1 MLTKYRLVPMRL
13 FTLLLTLALIWT
25 IEQPSLVALL
35 LTGMALG
42 ATLNYFMFGFS
53 SSWRRCILSHQTA
66 GVRAQIIMLAGA
78 LILFTPLFWMQSWGT
93 LQFQGIIRP
102 AGFSVMLGAFLFG
115 IGMQLA
121 ANCSSGTLNRVG
133 QLQPLSLVSFIM
145 LFVGGAFGAYFYNSW
160 GNWWALAP
168 FSITLDWKLTGLL
181 LSLITL
187 LFIYLGLIRLEKNN
201 LQTLEPLWSKN
212 QPKRLSPFLIAGLLL
227 VVFSGLILLLSGQP
241 WSVATVFTLWSFKF
255 SDQFNL
261 GLDWEFWQIAQLY
274 QQRMAEPLLADPISL
289 TTLGVILGSLWVT
302 LLAKKPIKKQTIGS
316 KQTAYYALGGLLMGF
331 GATLSYGCNIGAFF
345 SGIASGSLHGW
356 LWIIFALLGNIIALL
371 WLKNATH

>member
-1 MLTKYRLVPMRL
+1 MLTKDRLLPIRL
-13 FTLLLTLALIWT
+13 FTLALTLALIW
-25 IEQPSLVALL
+25 IIKQPGLVALL
-35 LTGMALG
+35 FAGMALG

-78 LILFTPLFWMQSWGT
+78 LILFTPLFWLESWGS

-102 AGFSVMLGAFLFG
+102 AGLSVMLGAFLFG
-115 IGMQLA
+115 IGMQFA

-133 QLQPLSLVSFIM
+133 QLQPLSFVSFIM
-145 LFVGGAFGAYFYNSW
+145 LFVGGALGAYFYNSW
-160 GNWWALAP
+160 GHWWALAP
-168 FSITLDWKLTGLL
+168 YSITLNWKLAGLL
-181 LSLITL
+181 LSLTTL
-187 LFIYLGLIRLEKNN
+187 LVIYVGLIRLEKNN
-201 LQTLEPLWSKN
+201 RQTLEPLWSRN
-212 QPKRLSPFLIAGLLL
+212 EPKPFSPFLIAALLL
-227 VVFSGLILLLSGQP
+227 VVFSGLILFLSGQP

-274 QQRMAEPLLADPISL
+274 QHRIAEPLLADPISL

-302 LLAKKPIKKQTIGS
+302 LLAKKPIKKQTIS
-316 KQTAYYALGGLLMGF
+316 PKQTAYYALGGLLMGF

-356 LWIIFALLGNIIALL
+356 LWIIFALLGNLVALL
-371 WLKNATH
+371 WLRDRND